1 MKIRS
6 FLLAVL
12 LVLGVCSV
20 RARADV
26 LSNGQVIQLF
36 NMGNQPGAS
45 YLGGSASSGQVSL
58 ADSDQPGTRW
68 RVRWLARD
76 IVALQ
81 CLVGVSSPRWL
92 SGSTVTGKVELTD
105 RPTDEP
111 GTRWKVHRE
120 GDSVILECLQPV
132 NSVRFLNVT
141 GTDGTVE
148 LTSQL
153 DGVSS
158 ARWKVVPSK

>member
-12 LVLGVCSV
+12 LVLGAYQVK
-20 RARADV
+20 ARADV
-26 LSNGQVIQLF
+26 LSNGEVIQLF

-45 YLGGSASSGQVSL
+45 YLGGAASSGHVGL

-76 IVALQ
+76 VVALQ

-92 SGSTVTGKVELTD
+92 TGSTVTGKVELTD

-111 GTRWKVHRE
+111 GTRWRVHRE
-120 GDSVILECLQPV
+120 GNSIILECLQPI
-132 NSVRFLNVT
+132 NSLRFLNAT
-141 GTDGTVE
+141 GANSDVE

-153 DGVSS
+153 DGVPG
-158 ARWKVVPSK
+158 ARWKVISSK